1 MGHQKQPVYIHEL
14 NEYSMTYYIIF
25 WYFHVVLLVRLM
37 EHEDLAT
44 QKSEYVSFLH
54 PGDDAAGCCLL
65 LLLLVY
71 QRIGSSCF
79 VND

>member
-1 MGHQKQPVYIHEL
+1 
-14 NEYSMTYYIIF
+14 
-25 WYFHVVLLVRLM
+25 M